1 MGGSTHV
8 GRLVCTRDWERETAG
23 GEVIDPGQVLATHP
37 GTSISGRLSRGSGRA
52 TLSGAIHASA
62 PTRRA
67 PDRVVYDRVP
77 LWAKLLRM
85 PRPQLYA
92 GILFFASLGAY
103 SVNQDPFD
111 LALLLAFGALG
122 FAIRRFGIPVLPLIL
137 GVILGPLM
145 EVKLREALD
154 LSGGDLSGLFNE
166 GLAIFIYVLIVLAIA
181 LPVVLSRL
189 RGPHDEFAHDTQQE
203 VDR

>member
-1 MGGSTHV
+1 
-8 GRLVCTRDWERETAG
+8 
-23 GEVIDPGQVLATHP
+23 
-37 GTSISGRLSRGSGRA
+37 
-52 TLSGAIHASA
+52 
-62 PTRRA
+62 
-67 PDRVVYDRVP
+67 
-77 LWAKLLRM
+77 
-85 PRPQLYA
+85 
-92 GILFFASLGAY
+92 
-103 SVNQDPFD
+103 
-111 LALLLAFGALG
+111 
-122 FAIRRFGIPVLPLIL
+122 VLPLIL

-166 GLAIFIYVLIVLAIA
+166 GLAILIYVLIVLAIA